1 MKIQRTKK
9 YVAFTGTIYDTA
21 AEAEEAEKA
30 FLESSG
36 LAESLKGFQSETG
49 FSKNGMV
56 TVKSAMLFHA
66 LRMQRIADEAKG
78 E

>member
-9 YVAFTGTIYDTA
+9 YVAFTGTVYDTPQ
-21 AEAEEAEKA
+21 EAENAETA
-30 FLESSG
+30 FKNDSG
-36 LAESLKGFQSETG
+36 VSKSWVDFQSQYG
-49 FSKNGMV
+49 FSDKAMV
-56 TVKSAMLFHA
+56 TVQRAMLFHA